1 MPNDIHRSKF
11 DSSVNSMSLFIIVY
25 EKGKPAPTPVIPL
38 PSQIVLNPISKSFIQ
53 PLSLTAVNNQV
64 SYYPYL
70 WS

>member
-11 DSSVNSMSLFIIVY
+11 DSSVDSMSLFIIVY
-25 EKGKPAPTPVIPL
+25 EKRKPAPTPVIPL
-38 PSQIVLNPISKSFIQ
+38 PSQIVLSPISKSFIQ
-53 PLSLTAVNNQV
+53 PLSLTAVNNQM